1 MAEKSERCVDWNRSE
16 PVVNIIEK
24 ILARAFNREQVR
36 PEEIVEARINSAM
49 VHDITGPLAVESWKM
64 KRAHL

>member
-1 MAEKSERCVDWNRSE
+1 LAEKSERCADWNRSE

-24 ILARAFNREQVR
+24 MLARASDREQVR

-49 VHDITGPLAVESWKM
+49 VHDITRPLAVESWKK